1 VGKET
6 DMSESMLAY
15 LLGPTVMVV
24 VCVVMWLIAH
34 HHQKIMDRG
43 GPRVRYLRWLDT
55 YHGDWRHRH

>member
-1 VGKET
+1 
-6 DMSESMLAY
+6 MSQSMLAY